1 MKPNDVLKQNKTLQ
15 PWLSCLCL
23 IRSVYPAVGDLFG
36 PVRIVKV
43 SLGRADFP
51 LHLTRVMFRAYRRVS
66 NVLSGFLKSNNEIGK
81 LVLFGVQQQVSELQ
95 VFLLNRIHVD
105 VFLLVCF
112 SIRSFGVVLWE
123 LLTGEIPYKDVDS
136 SAIIWGVGSNSLHL
150 PVPSTCPDGFKILM
164 KQTW

>member
-1 MKPNDVLKQNKTLQ
+1 LRTAKELLAGKMKPNDILKQNKTLQ

-43 SLGRADFP
+43 SLGRANFP
-51 LHLTRVMFRAYRRVS
+51 LHLTRVMLRAYRRVC

-95 VFLLNRIHVD
+95 VFLLN
-105 VFLLVCF
+105 
-112 SIRSFGVVLWE
+112 
-123 LLTGEIPYKDVDS
+123 
-136 SAIIWGVGSNSLHL
+136 
-150 PVPSTCPDGFKILM
+150 
-164 KQTW
+164 